1 LRFLDFVTENI
12 ALCGKR
18 KIEGM
23 FGAPTQ

>member
-1 LRFLDFVTENI
+1 LRFLDFVTETSRRSPE
-12 ALCGKR
+12 R